1 MFSRAVWPLFAK
13 PLTTTVRRF
22 FDLHEY
28 QSKDLMRK
36 YGVLVQ
42 RGDIATTPQQAFT
55 VAKELNVTEG
65 DLILKAQVH
74 AGGRGKGTLSS
85 GLKGGVQIL
94 KTPEQ
99 VQSFT
104 EKMIGYNLVTHQTPK
119 DGLKVN
125 AVLIHEG
132 VDIVRQIYL
141 AFILDRNSQ
150 RPAIVASTEGGMEI
164 EEVAKH
170 NPDAVKLYV
179 IEVDTGITD
188 ELLNKLEK
196 DLNLSY
202 VKGFREQVRNLYH
215 LFKECDAVQLEINP
229 WAVNPKNEIYS
240 VDAKI
245 GIDDNAKFR
254 QKELFELK
262 KNSLASEDVDPHED
276 KAIAAGLNYVALDG
290 NIGCMVNGAG
300 LAMATMDIIKLKG
313 GEPANFLDVGGGANV
328 EQVKIA
334 FEILSSHPKVK
345 TILINIFGGIM
356 KCDTIANGII
366 KAAELVN
373 LQLPLV
379 CRLTGTNADK
389 ANELLHEFTKK
400 NTHLKIEVATDLDDA
415 AVKAVRTASLQ
426 K

>member
-1 MFSRAVWPLFAK
+1 
-13 PLTTTVRRF
+13 
-22 FDLHEY
+22 
-28 QSKDLMRK
+28 
-36 YGVLVQ
+36 
-42 RGDIATTPQQAFT
+42 
-55 VAKELNVTEG
+55 
-65 DLILKAQVH
+65 
-74 AGGRGKGTLSS
+74 
-85 GLKGGVQIL
+85 
-94 KTPEQ
+94 
-99 VQSFT
+99 
-104 EKMIGYNLVTHQTPK
+104 MIGYNLVTHQTTK
-119 DGLKVN
+119 EGLKVN

-150 RPAIVASTEGGMEI
+150 RPAIVASKEGGMEI

-179 IEVDTGITD
+179 LEVDTGVTEDI
-188 ELLNKLEK
+188 LNRLEK
-196 DLNLSY
+196 DLDLY
-202 VKGFREQVRNLYH
+202 DVKGFREQVRNLYN
-215 LFKECDAVQLEINP
+215 LFQKTDAVQLEINP
-229 WAVNPKNEIYS
+229 WSVNPKKEIYS

-328 EQVKIA
+328 EQVKTA

-373 LQLPLV
+373 LQIPLV

-389 ANELLHEFTKK
+389 ANALLKEFTAK
-400 NTHLKIEVATDLDDA
+400 NKHLRIEVATDLDDA
-415 AVKAVRTASLQ
+415 AVKAVRTASQQ